1 MGVCKSGL
9 SSTQKLNSTE
19 TLLADTTRVNTT
31 FSQWVSF
38 NLVSALQFTVQMSK
52 LNGLGKTY
60 WKRICS
66 RAENFTHPF
75 TTNKREFTEYIDLA
89 KPKSRASVSLFSGPS
104 IYKKS
109 SAVVVKEVIEGD
121 QLGWGMEENWGLN
134 WGMMFSQ
141 LNKVTSIC
149 ASQRYFQADED
160 LCRYSWCFEQIFED
174 RESFLLQM

>member
-1 MGVCKSGL
+1 MYVLKLWEFARLFAAMGVCKSGL

-75 TTNKREFTEYIDLA
+75 TKNKREFT
-89 KPKSRASVSLFSGPS
+89 
-104 IYKKS
+104 
-109 SAVVVKEVIEGD
+109 
-121 QLGWGMEENWGLN
+121 
-134 WGMMFSQ
+134 
-141 LNKVTSIC
+141 
-149 ASQRYFQADED
+149 
-160 LCRYSWCFEQIFED
+160 
-174 RESFLLQM
+174 

>member
-1 MGVCKSGL
+1 MYVLKLWEFARLFAAMGVCKSGL

-19 TLLADTTRVNTT
+19 TLLLDTTRVNTT
-31 FSQWVSF
+31 FSQWLSF
-38 NLVSALQFTVQMSK
+38 NFVSALQFTVQMSK

-104 IYKKS
+104 LFLYLLLVS
-109 SAVVVKEVIEGD
+109 LGMAVRSA
-121 QLGWGMEENWGLN
+121 N
-134 WGMMFSQ
+134 FSPMCQ
-141 LNKVTSIC
+141 PSLESINN
-149 ASQRYFQADED
+149 
-160 LCRYSWCFEQIFED
+160 
-174 RESFLLQM
+174 